1 MDINM
6 HTWRMQLRLRWTFYF
21 GFNQIFIPINLV
33 LIAIK
38 NIIKGEIWNLNY
50 KAN

>member
-1 MDINM
+1 M
-6 HTWRMQLRLRWTFYF
+6 HTWRMQLPLQWTFHF

-33 LIAIK
+33 LVAIK
-38 NIIKGEIWNLNY
+38 KIIKGEIWYLNY